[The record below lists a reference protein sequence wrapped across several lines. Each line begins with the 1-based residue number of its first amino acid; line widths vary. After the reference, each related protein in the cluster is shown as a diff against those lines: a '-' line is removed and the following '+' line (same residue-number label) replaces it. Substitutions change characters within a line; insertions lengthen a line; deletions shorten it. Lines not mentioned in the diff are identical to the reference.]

1 MKKKS
6 YNKVGILLM
15 FVVLFACQGNA
26 GRKTADDSAQS
37 PRQEQAVEPQFPF
50 PSIPSTLTEPEERKE
65 YLLQHYWDN
74 FDFSD
79 SALVNNR
86 LCKSN
91 RIVGR
96 RNNRTGTHPAEHG

>member
-50 PSIPSTLTEPEERKE
+50 PSIPSTLTEPEER
-65 YLLQHYWDN
+65 N
-74 FDFSD
+74 TCC
-79 SALVNNR
+79 NT
-86 LCKSN
+86 
-91 RIVGR
+91 I
-96 RNNRTGTHPAEHG
+96 GTTLISPTLH